1 VPTLLTPHLSVDRGL
16 CQHSVVTIHTVP
28 TLCCAV
34 ALTPHPS
41 VDRGLCQ
48 HSVVTIQGV
57 STSHIAIL
65 ATELHIRSSLKADV
79 NSTIFDP
86 IPSAASLS
94 DPAFAQVLA
103 LTDYTIASTSLH
115 AETDGDSLCGDSSV
129 DPTTEVSQ
137 QLQCEMNDRKGTA
150 SLAKKFS
157 FLAYKLQ
164 RVTAIGALSSATN
177 GRHLG
182 FRFWAII
189 SASINIYAPIF
200 TSR

>member
-1 VPTLLTPHLSVDRGL
+1 MSAQCRYN
-16 CQHSVVTIHTVP
+16 S
-28 TLCCAV
+28 
-34 ALTPHPS
+34 
-41 VDRGLCQ
+41 R
-48 HSVVTIQGV
+48 

-65 ATELHIRSSLKADV
+65 ATELHKRSSLKADV

-137 QLQCEMNDRKGTA
+137 QLQCEMKDRKGTA

-177 GRHLG
+177 QETVQGQLNRY
-182 FRFWAII
+182 I
-189 SASINIYAPIF
+189 SELTEVDLDIEIGINYSCIN
-200 TSR
+200 SGHKE